1 MRERIFAAADL
12 STFPFQ
18 LMESRVEIVANTC
31 HNNDAHRLN
40 STTDNNNNS
49 KKSEKEFVWNSYCV
63 EAHAVAGNAWVPSGR
78 LIHILPTFR
87 CWCWCYLLSCAQ
99 TATHTQTHFPSQ
111 ARNEQRRTTFNIIFG
126 RENFPLPFPS
136 LPCPALPCLALHA
149 IQNKL
154 WNFLAQCT
162 RCSHASFDYNGMIR
176 AIESVLILASMR
188 LRFNCVRH
196 LFRPHSL
203 DCILRV
209 SLCRHRCTHAH
220 ISKRISIHFTAEWV
234 NNNNNVHGSSF
245 PICPKS

>member
-99 TATHTQTHFPSQ
+99 TATHTHKHTFHPRHEMNRDVQHLTSFLDVKISLFP
-111 ARNEQRRTTFNIIFG
+111 F
-126 RENFPLPFPS
+126 LPCLA
-136 LPCPALPCLALHA
+136 LPCPALPCMQFKINYEIFWHNARDALTLRSITTAWYVQSNRFWYWLRCVFDSIAFATCSAPTLSIAYCAFHSAA
-149 IQNKL
+149 IDAHTRIFQKEYLFISQQN
-154 WNFLAQCT
+154 
-162 RCSHASFDYNGMIR
+162 G
-176 AIESVLILASMR
+176 
-188 LRFNCVRH
+188 
-196 LFRPHSL
+196 
-203 DCILRV
+203 
-209 SLCRHRCTHAH
+209 
-220 ISKRISIHFTAEWV
+220 
-234 NNNNNVHGSSF
+234 
-245 PICPKS
+245 